1 MNLYASALAMK
12 LERVMTLAVAHRSLH
27 PLHQYQ
33 ASTFGGNPSPHL
45 DEETPGTMDIEES
58 TLVLILN
65 PNLQSH
71 RRLPGR

>member
-12 LERVMTLAVAHRSLH
+12 LERVMTLAVAHRS
-27 PLHQYQ
+27 LHQYQ